1 MRYRDLIPGRLGG
14 HLIASHIHIPDG
26 GPVGDDV
33 HFHEIRFQL
42 IYCVSGWVRL
52 VYEDQ
57 GPPFVLAAGDAV
69 LQPPR
74 IRHRVLECSDE
85 LEVVELACPAEHD
98 TWLDHELELP
108 TPELRPDR
116 DFEGQR
122 FVRHV
127 AERAEWEA
135 DASDRRRRSLGLGP
149 ATGGRVEAHAV
160 ELSEGAQLVAPPE
173 TMLFAFVLDG
183 TLAWTPTSLG
193 ARDSVLLPP
202 NCEQALTAAGGG
214 ARVLAVHVPH
224 TPWAR

>member
-135 DASDRRRRSLGLGP
+135 AGSDRRRSLGLRA
-149 ATGGRVEAHAV
+149 ATEGQVDAHVV
-160 ELSEGAQLVAPPE
+160 ELGPGAPLMAPPAA
-173 TMLFAFVLDG
+173 MLFAFVLDG
-183 TLAWTPTSLG
+183 ALAWTPTSLG
-193 ARDSVLLPP
+193 PRDCVLLPP
-202 NCEQALTAAGGG
+202 DSGQSLVAADGG
-214 ARVLAVHVPH
+214 ARVLTVDVAHRP
-224 TPWAR
+224 